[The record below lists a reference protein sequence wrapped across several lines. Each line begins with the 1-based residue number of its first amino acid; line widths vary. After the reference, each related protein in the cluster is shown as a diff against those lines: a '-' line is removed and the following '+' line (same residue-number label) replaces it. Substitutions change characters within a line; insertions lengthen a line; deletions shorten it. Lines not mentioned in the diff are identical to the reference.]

1 MAKWL
6 KSFLIGALTAVI
18 FEMLLSSCSASKC
31 TNVHS
36 RNDIKE
42 VVKKEPCI
50 QQYTAR
56 CGWLSLNYCTFY
68 HTTYCDKKVNQTLT
82 TYFIVT
88 ECCEGFY
95 TAKNGSCLRKLPGVR
110 YEIPK
115 PDSSKLSTVD
125 PLYLKSSQLQKPST
139 EEEDKMSGGV
149 YAGIACGIILLL
161 TIVVFSVIAVKKKRR
176 KEHQKLKEMA
186 NKVFYVGRDKT
197 VIQPVNKP
205 ECSTANYSD
214 GHSPDVPF
222 LAENYEKSPESDI

>member
-95 TAKNGSCLRKLPGVR
+95 TAKNGSCLL
-110 YEIPK
+110 
-115 PDSSKLSTVD
+115 D